1 MKSKPNSTLSMFL
14 KYLIPSMLAMAL
26 LAIYTFTD
34 TFVVGKEL
42 GELALGAMGICTP
55 ILTLTYALGFLCGMG
70 GGALY
75 SIETG
80 KKNTAQANKV
90 FTASFF
96 LLIAIGA
103 IIVIFGN
110 IFTAPLTNFLGADEN
125 NISYVMPYLRCIV
138 SFAPFFMFDIFI
150 MCYLKNDGH
159 PNITMAATITGTSI
173 NIVLDC
179 LFVFVFKWEC
189 SVRLLQPVL
198 ARSAVRR
205 LILLMCL

>member
-1 MKSKPNSTLSMFL
+1 MFL